1 MDQAQQLRNA
11 VKMRNRSQNQNQV
24 PHAQIITI
32 AGGKGGVGKSS
43 LAVNLAVQMSR
54 AGKKVI
60 IFDADLGLANI
71 EILFDTTPKY
81 DLSDVIYHGMTMKE
95 IITPGPLDIG
105 FISGGSGV
113 LAMNHLHHDQIL
125 YLVKS
130 INELHEFA
138 DVILIDTGAGVSDR
152 VLEFVMASREILLV
166 TTPEPS
172 AVMNSY
178 SLLKALYKNPNFVER
193 GTTIHVIANKLS
205 SGEEGRAVFDKLDS
219 VVEQFLHGRLNY
231 LGPIPQDEAL
241 ERAVYQQKT
250 VSLENPNALSAK
262 AYAILAQ
269 NLTGGKDDRI
279 EFNWEVSHLFSNLF
293 SKK

>member
-11 VKMRNRSQNQNQV
+11 IKMRNQNQNQV

-54 AGKKVI
+54 EGKKVI
-60 IFDADLGLANI
+60 IFDADFGLANI

-81 DLSDVIYHGMTMKE
+81 NLSDLIYHGMTMKE

-113 LAMNHLHHDQIL
+113 LAMNNLHHDQIL

-130 INELHEFA
+130 LSDLNEIA
-138 DVILIDTGAGVSDR
+138 DVILIDTGGGVSDQ
-152 VLEFVMASREILLV
+152 VLEFVMASRDILLV
-166 TTPEPS
+166 TTPEPG

-178 SLLKALYKNPNFVER
+178 SLLKALYKNPSFVER
-193 GTTIHVIANKLS
+193 GTTIHVITSKVTAK
-205 SGEEGRAVFDKLDS
+205 EEGRMAFDKLDS
-219 VVEQFLHGRLNY
+219 VVEQFLHGRLDY
-231 LGPIPQDEAL
+231 LGPIPRDDAL

-262 AYAILAQ
+262 AYALLAQ
-269 NLTGGKDDRI
+269 NLMREKDERI

>member
-11 VKMRNRSQNQNQV
+11 VKMRNQNQNQNPV

-43 LAVNLAVQMSR
+43 LAVNLAIQMSR

-60 IFDADLGLANI
+60 IFDADFGLANI

-81 DLSDVIYHGMTMKE
+81 NLSDLIYHGMTMKE

-113 LAMNHLHHDQIL
+113 LAMNNLHHDQVL

-130 INELHEFA
+130 LSDLNEIA
-138 DVILIDTGAGVSDR
+138 DVILIDTGAGVSDQ

-172 AVMNSY
+172 SVMNSY
-178 SLLKALYKNPNFVER
+178 SLLKALYRNPNFEER
-193 GTTIHVIANKLS
+193 GTTIHVIANKVS
-205 SGEEGRAVFDKLDS
+205 SGEEGRIVFDKLDS
-219 VVEQFLHGRLNY
+219 VVEQFLHGRLSY
-231 LGPIPQDEAL
+231 LGPIPQDDAL

-262 AYAILAQ
+262 AYAVLAQ
-269 NLTGGKDDRI
+269 NLIGGKEDWI